1 VKTDNI
7 STPDV
12 EVVADTLPS
21 IYWQL
26 TLTMVFM
33 LSSVHVHAKLNTEVA
48 FYIDNYG
55 ELSAKQD
62 PLVAEAQQVFKKV
75 LSAADHNSKRLA
87 KLVVINNNTRA
98 WAIALP
104 AGHIVL
110 SRQVL
115 DIVHRNADDDLAR
128 ARLAFVLGH
137 ELAHLANDDFWHHE
151 VESFMQNTADAQ
163 KIANFIN
170 QHFEA
175 KQAELAADDKGY
187 IYAAMAGYP
196 VDRLLHNQKPAKSA
210 GNRQSTKQDF
220 FTFWMQQ
227 TNTKT
232 SPSHP
237 EAKDRAELLRQRLH
251 QLNQKL
257 VFFRF
262 GTRLANFGYCNDAI
276 YFLKEFQKVFPGR
289 SVLNNLGLCFLQQAR
304 SQMREQQLAFY
315 WLPLTLDTRSRAAA
329 LTRGGIV
336 NLQAPKQFLKN
347 HSTEN
352 DAVAGYLEDAVS
364 VLSLAVEKDP
374 RYIPAKINLAITY
387 LYQGRPHQARAVLAE
402 AKNQSRSNIHIEMLD
417 ALALYEQTDAD
428 IDLWATALKKLQ
440 RLEQNNQSQSVL
452 YNHAR
457 LLSLRPRVGQAQ
469 KYWNRLRPQANY
481 LPREVRQ
488 ELCAKQTIDSLAACL
503 HRKKVKTSKPN
514 WNWLFTTSLQSLS
527 NPQRENIRTNWQS
540 ISFDW
545 AAADLHGF
553 VHQRKDGYTEMLELN
568 HAIQMQVLKGNPVA
582 DINQINTYCQHPLIK
597 RKLDDDEVW
606 TCDNWAVLVSNQ
618 QAREIWYVQK

>member
-1 VKTDNI
+1 VFQF
-7 STPDV
+7 
-12 EVVADTLPS
+12 ERFGRHFRVVLLFV
-21 IYWQL
+21 L
-26 TLTMVFM
+26 TLSAF
-33 LSSVHVHAKLNTEVA
+33 HVHAKLNSEVA
-48 FYIDNYG
+48 FYIDTYG

-62 PLVAEAQQVFKKV
+62 PLVAEAQQVFKRV
-75 LSAADHNSKRLA
+75 LSTADRNSKRLA

-115 DIVHRNADDDLAR
+115 DIVHRNADTDLAQ

-137 ELAHLANDDFWHHE
+137 ELAHLSNDDFWHHE

-163 KIANFIN
+163 KIAKFIN

-175 KQAELAADDKGY
+175 RQAELAADDKGY
-187 IYAAMAGYP
+187 IYAAMAGYS
-196 VDRLLHNQKPAKSA
+196 VDRLLPGRKLGQSTE
-210 GNRQSTKQDF
+210 NRQSTGQDF

-227 TNTKT
+227 TNTKI

-237 EAKDRAELLRQRLH
+237 EAKDRAELLRQRLYH
-251 QLNQKL
+251 VNQKL
-257 VFFRF
+257 AFFRF

-289 SVLNNLGLCFLQQAR
+289 TVLNNLGLCFLQQAR
-304 SQMREQQLAFY
+304 SQMQQQQLAFY
-315 WLPLTLDTRSRAAA
+315 WLPLTLDTRSRASA
-329 LTRGGIV
+329 LTRGSIA
-336 NLQAPKQFLKN
+336 NLQVPKQFLKN
-347 HSTEN
+347 YRTES
-352 DAVAGYLEDAVS
+352 DAVAGYLEDAVK

-374 RYIPAKINLAITY
+374 LYVPAKINLAIAY
-387 LYQGRPHQARAVLAE
+387 LYQGKPHQARAVLAE
-402 AKNQSRSNIHIEMLD
+402 AKHESNTNIHIAMLD

-440 RLEQNNQSQSVL
+440 RLEQKTQSQSVL
-452 YNHAR
+452 FNHAR
-457 LLSLRPRVGQAQ
+457 LLSVRPRIGQAQ
-469 KYWNRLRPQANY
+469 KYWNRLRPQADY
-481 LPREVRQ
+481 LPLEVRQ
-488 ELCAKQTIDSLAACL
+488 ELCAKQTVDSLAACL
-503 HRKKVKTSKPN
+503 QRKKVNVSNPN
-514 WNWLFTTSLQSLS
+514 WHWLFTTSLQSLS
-527 NPQRENIRTNWQS
+527 DTERGKIRTNWQS

-553 VHQRKDGYTEMLELN
+553 VHQRNDGYTEMLELN
-568 HAIQMQVLKGNPVA
+568 HAIQMQVLKGDPVA
-582 DINQINTYCQHPLIK
+582 NINQIHTYCKHPLIK
-597 RKLDDDEVW
+597 RKLDADEVW